1 MIQASTQTCQGEQEH
16 TTAINEITCEVAN
29 AAEHVTSALST
40 IILGRRDALLAYSKA
55 VPERAVAW
63 LTVRRIIVA
72 YLLPCKL
79 MLLSAA
85 YGITF
90 CRDSGSEG

>member
-1 MIQASTQTCQGEQEH
+1 M
-16 TTAINEITCEVAN
+16 NEITCEVAN

-40 IILGRRDALLAYSKA
+40 IILGGRDALLAYSKA
-55 VPERAVAW
+55 VPERAVAR
-63 LTVRRIIVA
+63 LTVSRIIIA

-85 YGITF
+85 HSAIFG
-90 CRDSGSEG
+90 RDTGPEG